1 MRNGERILEALRKRP
16 HSIDELVAELH
27 GDWMTSKRAR
37 ACTRASI
44 TKNVSRLRGKG
55 EQILQSGGQ
64 YVLTNVS
71 IPKDCLHFTIPVIP
85 VAKGRPR
92 MTRTGYVYTP
102 KATVTVE
109 MDIRMH
115 LLKLYL
121 GKPLD
126 GPLGCMMTF
135 HIVKPKSVR
144 RMWPCVKPDLDNYLK
159 ALCDAGN
166 GIIWTDDAQI
176 IDLQARKLYAETER
190 ESRIELTVWSV

>member
-64 YVLTNVS
+64 YVLANVS
-71 IPKDCLHFTIPVIP
+71 LPKDCLHFTIPVIP

-92 MTRTGYVYTP
+92 MTRTGNVYTP

-109 MDIRMH
+109 MEIRMH
-115 LLKLYL
+115 LLKAYL
-121 GKPLD
+121 GKPLE
-126 GPLGCMMTF
+126 GPLACQAVF
-135 HIVKPKSVR
+135 HIPKPKSVR
-144 RMWPCVKPDLDNYLK
+144 RQWPSVKPDLDNFSK
-159 ALCDAGN
+159 AVFDAGN
-166 GIIWTDDAQI
+166 GILWRDDSQI
-176 IDLQARKLYAETER
+176 VDAHTRKLYADAER
-190 ESRIELTVWSV
+190 EARIELTVWSI